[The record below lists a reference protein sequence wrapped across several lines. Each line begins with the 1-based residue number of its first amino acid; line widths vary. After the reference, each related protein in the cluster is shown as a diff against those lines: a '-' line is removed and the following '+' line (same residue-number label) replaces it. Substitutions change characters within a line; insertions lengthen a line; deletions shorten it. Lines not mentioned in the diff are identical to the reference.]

1 MDGLYV
7 LQEMKSKPII
17 AFLVTILIGVVIG
30 VIGCRFMTTM
40 KSYASVPQHA
50 NQGRAIL
57 ERIDDYKKT
66 HGDFPNQQWFDS
78 LGDLSVTSEGHHWF
92 YFNPPRNVGIR
103 GGLLICTATDYGNQY
118 LGGFVDG
125 AVVMTRL
132 KIQEE
137 EQE

>member
-1 MDGLYV
+1 
-7 LQEMKSKPII
+7 
-17 AFLVTILIGVVIG
+17 
-30 VIGCRFMTTM
+30 M

-50 NQGRAIL
+50 IQGRAIL

-66 HGDFPNQQWFDS
+66 HGDFPNRQWFDS
-78 LGDLSVTSEGHHWF
+78 LGDLSVTNEGHHWF

-132 KIQEE
+132 KIQEA
-137 EQE
+137 EQAGTGQPATRPLFESDGSDKPQPEAEGRSR